1 MCVFSLT
8 GQFLESSGPR
18 LGYFLIKKDRMGQ
31 NWIFLSRTDSFM
43 WCDSL
48 SKKTVWNHIYHGYFY
63 GVVKILRHFCCI
75 QHDMVRISNT
85 IYILVIVFVFVLSLH
100 VYLSFGW
107 CGYKS
112 CFLLKSRGIIYI
124 PYCRVHIEGEYIKYS
139 AGALQNI
146 VIGILSKNLHIYG
159 KWDL

>member
-1 MCVFSLT
+1 MESTSHPTHHSSSKRACKYTCLEPYLSWTFFWRCQNSEA
-8 GQFLESSGPR
+8 FL
-18 LGYFLIKKDRMGQ
+18 LC
-31 NWIFLSRTDSFM
+31 T
-43 WCDSL
+43 
-48 SKKTVWNHIYHGYFY
+48 YH
-63 GVVKILRHFCCI
+63 VVYT
-75 QHDMVRISNT
+75 QHDMVQISNT
-85 IYILVIVFVFVLSLH
+85 IYILVIVFVFVLSLYL
-100 VYLSFGW
+100 YLSFSW